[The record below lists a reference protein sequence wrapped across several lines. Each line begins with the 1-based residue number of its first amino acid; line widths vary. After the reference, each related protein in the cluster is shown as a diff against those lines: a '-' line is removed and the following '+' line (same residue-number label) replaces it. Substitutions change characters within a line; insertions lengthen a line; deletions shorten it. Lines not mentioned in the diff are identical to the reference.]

1 MTNLNKTREEI
12 IYELVLSLN
21 NGNCS
26 YIGDRVEI
34 AIRQYDEFV
43 RCGVIKDIKEK
54 EAECNHNWYKR
65 QSEYNIITGMYECTY
80 VCEKCGKLK
89 TEIDE

>member
-21 NGNCS
+21 NGNNS

-43 RCGVIKDIKEK
+43 RHGVIKECKCCSHK
-54 EAECNHNWYKR
+54 WEAKR
-65 QSEYNIITGMYECTY
+65 VYDCLPDKPDETNRIVLY
-80 VCEKCGKLK
+80 VCSHCGETQYRKG
-89 TEIDE
+89 

>member
-1 MTNLNKTREEI
+1 MTNLSKTREEI

-21 NGNCS
+21 NGDCS

-43 RCGVIKDIKEK
+43 RCGVIKEVKMYDKER
-54 EAECNHNWYKR
+54 NY
-65 QSEYNIITGMYECTY
+65 
-80 VCEKCGKLK
+80 L
-89 TEIDE
+89 

>member
-1 MTNLNKTREEI
+1 MTNLNKTREEV

-43 RCGVIKDIKEK
+43 RHGVIKE
-54 EAECNHNWYKR
+54 
-65 QSEYNIITGMYECTY
+65 
-80 VCEKCGKLK
+80 V
-89 TEIDE
+89 